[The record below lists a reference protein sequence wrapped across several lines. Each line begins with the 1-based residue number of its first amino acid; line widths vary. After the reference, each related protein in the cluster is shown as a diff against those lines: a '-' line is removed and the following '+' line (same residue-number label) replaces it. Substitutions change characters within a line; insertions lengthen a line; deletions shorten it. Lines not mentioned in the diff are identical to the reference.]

1 MNVSQSGSSCKL
13 NDVYFFYAER
23 PSTSLFR
30 TPSNHSAGSDS
41 GNEDDV
47 ESEPNNKV

>member
-1 MNVSQSGSSCKL
+1 MSVSQSGSMTFAFSFC
-13 NDVYFFYAER
+13 AER

-30 TPSNHSAGSDS
+30 TPSSQSAGSDS